1 MENVD
6 FVLIGNSDGILK
18 NLPYAF
24 QKAGFTTLA
33 IAPSSANI
41 YRSEFVN
48 YKKECSGTTIE
59 AFIQSLTQIE
69 EYLLD
74 LEATFLW
81 CSDEIMQKVS
91 VSKLSLKTKKHI
103 LPTRQSDHFE
113 ILNSKVGQIRLFTE
127 RNYKVPHSL
136 ICENLSE
143 YQKASFKNWST
154 NLCKGDSGGGG
165 GFIRQ
170 FSNQEEQQEFVVPDS
185 WFPVIL
191 QEFIAGED
199 ISAEAYYKN
208 GELFQ
213 GTYSKFLL
221 ESNVYGPSI
230 VREFSSEHS
239 KFLEPILRKL
249 GKDFDIDGFA
259 NLTFRK
265 DSSNEYFLIEFDVRP
280 NIWHGAFLELGIN
293 LKVQLYKSDSMRIP
307 SEPYFQKLYEPE
319 RLYNYLKKTR
329 SMRNLVA
336 CLQGREIPEFGRAI
350 NSQFVLD
357 NQKLWVKVFRITD
370 SIIPFRSVA
379 LQALIV
385 LKRKTPAAVSKR
397 IAASRIQACLIRLL
411 A

>member
-6 FVLIGNSDGILK
+6 FILIGNSDGILK

-33 IAPSSANI
+33 IAPSSTKI
-41 YRSEFVN
+41 YRSKYVN

-59 AFIQSLTQIE
+59 DFIQSLTQIE
-69 EYLLD
+69 DYLLGLD
-74 LEATFLW
+74 ATFLW

-103 LPTRQSDHFE
+103 LPTRQSEHFE
-113 ILNSKVGQIRLFTE
+113 ILNSKVGQIRLLTE
-127 RNYKVPHSL
+127 KNYKVPRSVV
-136 ICENLSE
+136 CENLIE
-143 YQKASFKNWST
+143 FQKASFENSSK

-165 GFIRQ
+165 GFIRL
-170 FSNQEEQQEFVVPDS
+170 FSNRDEQQEFDVPNS

-191 QEFIAGED
+191 QEFINGED

-208 GELFQ
+208 GELVH
-213 GTYSKFLL
+213 GAYSKFLL
-221 ESNVYGPSI
+221 ESNVYGPSV

-249 GKDFDIDGFA
+249 GTDFDIDGFA
-259 NLTFRK
+259 NLTFRR

-280 NIWHGAFLELGIN
+280 NIWHGAFLELGVD
-293 LKVQLYKSDSMRIP
+293 LKSQMFKSDSLRNP
-307 SEPYFQKLYEPE
+307 SEPYFQKFYEPE
-319 RLYNYLKKTR
+319 RLYNYLKTTR
-329 SMRNLVA
+329 RIRNLVT
-336 CLQGREIPEFGRAI
+336 CLRGREIPEFGRAI

-357 NQKLWVKVFRITD
+357 NQKLWVRVFRITD
-370 SIIPFRSVA
+370 SIIPFRRVV
-379 LQALIV
+379 LQALISF
-385 LKRKTPAAVSKR
+385 KRRTPAAISKR
-397 IAASRIQACLIRLL
+397 IAASQIQANLIRLL